1 MDQLL
6 APPLS
11 QSAALFPDQ
20 IGGQCEGCEGGDNRG
35 HRRDGEC
42 RGVPASH
49 VEESAGEPRHEHAPH
64 APRREDLAV
73 DGREARGAIEP
84 RDEDGEALARQGCR
98 ASGSVRGRGFGL
110 GHAAGGGLGGG
121 RRTTALSP

>member
-84 RDEDGEALARQGCR
+84 RDKDG
-98 ASGSVRGRGFGL
+98 
-110 GHAAGGGLGGG
+110 
-121 RRTTALSP
+121 